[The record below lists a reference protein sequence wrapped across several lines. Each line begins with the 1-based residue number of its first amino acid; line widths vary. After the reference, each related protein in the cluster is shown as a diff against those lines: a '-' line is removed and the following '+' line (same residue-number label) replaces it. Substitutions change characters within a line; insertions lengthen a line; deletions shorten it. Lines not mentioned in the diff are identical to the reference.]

1 MKRSFPFVLL
11 LLLSLPVYAQETVS
25 IATFLKI
32 KGADKTAYS
41 VKGVLAETIRQEEL
55 VFLLRDDSGD
65 LVFKLSDDGPEA
77 AMAFRSSEIVPGDT
91 LTISGMRKRIFMKGE
106 KTRVGMYP
114 GTVVNQMEGP
124 NHAALAANWSPSFRG
139 RGKAYFS
146 EWVNRH
152 LKYPPESKKRNSQG
166 PVDLTFVVN
175 EDGSVSDIIVVHSS
189 GDSLLDAEAVRVVS
203 SSPRWF
209 PAIVENEPIK
219 ATFNFTVIFAL

>member
-11 LLLSLPVYAQETVS
+11 LLLSLPVYAQESVS

-91 LTISGMRKRIFMKGE
+91 LTISGMRKRIFRNWLITVPRKPSESMK
-106 KTRVGMYP
+106 
-114 GTVVNQMEGP
+114 
-124 NHAALAANWSPSFRG
+124 
-139 RGKAYFS
+139 
-146 EWVNRH
+146 
-152 LKYPPESKKRNSQG
+152 
-166 PVDLTFVVN
+166 
-175 EDGSVSDIIVVHSS
+175 
-189 GDSLLDAEAVRVVS
+189 
-203 SSPRWF
+203 
-209 PAIVENEPIK
+209 
-219 ATFNFTVIFAL
+219 